1 MEWIESLLEKYG
13 RLKLAQE
20 AKDLDDAR
28 NVLATDREVVRAHH
42 RRTLGESFRQKGDD
56 DSMIHIG
63 DRHDHV
69 HVEETHT
76 NGRRGLLAGPLGK
89 LAVAAGLI
97 ASGAGAGAGGL
108 LLLEA
113 LQAGP
118 AQNSRWDPPVG
129 MHPDQTDQDTR
140 FELRL
145 GPPE

>member
-42 RRTLGESFRQKGDD
+42 RRTLGESFRQESDD
-56 DSMIHIG
+56 DRMIHIG
-63 DRHDHV
+63 DRHEHV

-76 NGRRGLLAGPLGK
+76 NGRRGLLSGPLGK

-108 LLLEA
+108 MLLEA
-113 LQAGP
+113 LRAGP
-118 AQNSRWDPPVG
+118 GPTLPPTPPSAVQPG
-129 MHPDQTDQDTR
+129 HADQDTH

>member
-28 NVLATDREVVRAHH
+28 KVLATDREVVRAHH
-42 RRTLGESFRQKGDD
+42 RRTLGESFRQESDD

-63 DRHDHV
+63 DRHEHV

-108 LLLEA
+108 MLLEA
-113 LQAGP
+113 LREGTEPNASSTVPSAMQPGHA
-118 AQNSRWDPPVG
+118 
-129 MHPDQTDQDTR
+129 DQDTQ

-145 GPPE
+145 GPPD

>member
-69 HVEETHT
+69 HVEETHA

-97 ASGAGAGAGGL
+97 ASGALKPQVAATFPLEEAAKAMELMESREFFGKIVLTAGGD
-108 LLLEA
+108 A
-113 LQAGP
+113 
-118 AQNSRWDPPVG
+118 
-129 MHPDQTDQDTR
+129 
-140 FELRL
+140 
-145 GPPE
+145 